1 MSSGNPNK
9 VYMTVEEQCTQSEN
23 HAMGV
28 FCQDCRGIML
38 PWGDDLPRVGDDSGQ
53 EISKAEEGTLLSGVN
68 IRSRN
73 AIALV
78 SIVAHLEV
86 TQRPHTTIEG
96 LERME
101 STYPASA
108 EAGRRV
114 ARLWRTVAKATPADD
129 PVPQYYD
136 MIHRALL
143 EPFQTK
149 DDLLLN
155 YLAAIEETIGGAS
168 QRRGARNTHRR
179 LRGTDLGSRQ
189 AQDSEESEAANGDHT
204 DRRDSS
210 SPSETDTDD
219 EDSNDGKTRMVKRK
233 VPKGDDKRWSRP
245 APRRTWEFVPG
256 IDLEPAEVGKPNP
269 SKFFLLRQNKANPLE
284 KDIRQYAG
292 WETLDWD
299 DPNDIEDL
307 NRARRQIRIRTQ
319 GKIAESRPTWT
330 QREREVLKN
339 LVQQA
344 INRGNHRLNIDWDEI
359 AQDMSKHFQGTIQHP
374 GEPMA
379 QTTKLANGKEVK
391 SRRKPTTL
399 KMARIGTPKREG
411 SAIKNQV
418 AKYADIWALL
428 LGTKPLKPKVRRKR
442 GLDPAENKD
451 EETSASESD
460 SKPVPKRIKLGPK
473 DDIPGLRKPP
483 GPPPPPGGAGGI
495 AGPMVKSKGLR
506 SVRTTMAAR

>member
-1 MSSGNPNK
+1 MSSDNPNK
-9 VYMTVEEQCTQSEN
+9 IYMTVDEQCPQSNN
-23 HAMGV
+23 HVMGV
-28 FCQDCRGIML
+28 FCQECRGIML

-53 EISKAEEGTLLSGVN
+53 EILKGEEGTLLSGVN

-78 SIVAHLEV
+78 SIVAYLEV
-86 TQRPHTTIEG
+86 TQRPHTAVEG

-101 STYPASA
+101 LTYPASA

-114 ARLWRTVAKATPADD
+114 ARLWRTIANATPADD
-129 PVPQYYD
+129 PVPQHYD

-143 EPFQTK
+143 EPFQTE
-149 DDLLLN
+149 DNLLLS
-155 YLAAIEETIGGAS
+155 YLAAIEEATGGAS

-179 LRGTDLGSRQ
+179 LRGAGLGPRQ
-189 AQDSEESEAANGDHT
+189 AQDSQGSEAENGDHAS
-204 DRRDSS
+204 RGDSS
-210 SPSETDTDD
+210 NTSETDTDG
-219 EDSNDGKTRMVKRK
+219 EDSNDSKPRMVKRK
-233 VPKGDDKRWSRP
+233 VPKGDDKIWSRP

-256 IDLEPAEVGKPNP
+256 TDLEPAEVGKPNP

-330 QREREVLKN
+330 QREKDVLKN

-344 INRGNHRLNIDWDEI
+344 IDRGKHRLNIDWDEI
-359 AQDMSKHFQGTIQHP
+359 AQDMSKRFQGIIQKP

-379 QTTKLANGKEVK
+379 QTTKLVKGKEVK

-399 KMARIGTPKREG
+399 KVARTGTPKREG
-411 SAIKNQV
+411 SAIKHQV

-428 LGTKPLKPKVRRKR
+428 LRTKPLKSKVRRKR
-442 GLDPAENKD
+442 GPKPAEKAH

-460 SKPVPKRIKLGPK
+460 AKPVPKRIKLGPK

-483 GPPPPPGGAGGI
+483 GPPPPPGGARGI
-495 AGPMVKSKGLR
+495 AGPMGKSKGLR
-506 SVRTTMAAR
+506 PARTTMAAR